1 MQKYLDNTTATENG
15 VIYIK
20 DKWKLAD
27 NDEIVY
33 IGEYGLDEIE
43 KRLNDGESLTDAQ
56 LVGLGIASTKNSIRE
71 EIKMYYP
78 DATDKWI
85 DRHNLIEDIISNC
98 SWECTSTMI
107 DQMDNW
113 DIWEDYGN

>member
-1 MQKYLDNTTATENG
+1 MQKYLDNTTTTENG
-15 VIYIK
+15 VIYK
-20 DKWKLAD
+20 NEGWETCD
-27 NDEIVY
+27 NNEIVY
-33 IGEYGLDEIE
+33 ISEYGLDEIE
-43 KRLNDGESLTDAQ
+43 QRRNNGENLTDKQ
-56 LVGLGIASTKNSIRE
+56 LVDMGIASTKNSIRE

-85 DRHNLIEDIISNC
+85 DRHHLVEDIISSC